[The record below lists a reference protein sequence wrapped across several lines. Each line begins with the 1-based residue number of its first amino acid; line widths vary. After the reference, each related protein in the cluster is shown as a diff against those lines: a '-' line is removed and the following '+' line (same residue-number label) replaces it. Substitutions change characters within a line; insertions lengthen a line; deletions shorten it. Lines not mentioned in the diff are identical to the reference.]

1 MAKFKT
7 RYELE
12 DEKKSY
18 GWKAGEHN
26 QVLVERTGYV
36 PLSVRLKQFTVA
48 GLQMSLQAKQ
58 FDFEDYK
65 EVYHSL
71 DVISPDDD
79 LETTQE
85 KLNNYYNELAIVQS
99 KLQKGNQHAN
109 VNKEHEQAVESDV
122 VKTEPEKSEVM

>member
-12 DEKKSY
+12 DAKKSF

-48 GLQMSLQAKQ
+48 GLQMSLQSKQ

-71 DVISPDDD
+71 DVISPEDD

-85 KLNNYYNELAIVQS
+85 KLNNYYNELAMVQA
-99 KLQKGNQHAN
+99 KLQKDYQHAN

>member
-12 DEKKSY
+12 DEHNNY

-26 QVLVERTGYV
+26 EVVVERTGYV

-85 KLNNYYNELAIVQS
+85 KLNNYYNELLMVQS
-99 KLQKGNQHAN
+99 KLQKDNQHAN

-122 VKTEPEKSEVM
+122 VKTEPEKSSVM

>member
-12 DEKKSY
+12 EEHNNY
-18 GWKAGEHN
+18 GWKAGENN

-58 FDFEDYK
+58 YDFEDYK

-79 LETTQE
+79 IETTQE
-85 KLNNYYNELAIVQS
+85 KLNNYYNELSILQS
-99 KLQKGNQHAN
+99 KLQSEKQHAN
-109 VNKEHEQAVESDV
+109 ENLNNEQVVESDV
-122 VKTEPEKSEVM
+122 DNPEVESEVK